1 MIFLQASNNQ
11 LFIIAI
17 TVAML
22 LVIAFFSIYLFFLF
36 QKRKIRLLQQQQLMK
51 ETYEKEILKT
61 QIEIRDQAMNDVG
74 RELHDHI
81 SQVMT
86 LIKLNMSMLS
96 GQGLDAA
103 NEQKLADTKDMMKE
117 AINDVR
123 LLSKTL
129 NGDLILQVGLVES
142 IKHELERINRLNL
155 IKCELEITGKAYDI
169 LPNTAF
175 IVFRII
181 QENLHNILKHA
192 KCKNVLTRLSYS
204 DAGIILLQQDD
215 GVGFE
220 IQKPGDNN
228 KTGSGNG
235 LINMQRRAA
244 LIHAKL
250 DIESRPGKGTTLTLK
265 TDKGDC

>member
-1 MIFLQASNNQ
+1 MVLLQVNSEF

-36 QKRKIRLLQQQQLMK
+36 QKRKTRLLQQQQTMK

-86 LIKLNMSMLS
+86 LIKLNMSRLV

-103 NEQKLADTKDMMKE
+103 NEQRLAETKDMMKE
-117 AINDVR
+117 AIDDVR

-129 NGDLILQVGLVES
+129 NGDLILQIGLVES
-142 IKHELERINRLNL
+142 IKHELERINRLN
-155 IKCELEITGKAYDI
+155 IITCSLQVQGNPCDI
-169 LPNTAF
+169 PPNTAF
-175 IVFRII
+175 VVFRIV

-192 KCKNVLTRLSYS
+192 KCKNVLTALSYT
-204 DAGIILLQQDD
+204 ANGIILKQQDD
-215 GVGFE
+215 GIGFNLAAA
-220 IQKPGDNN
+220 DSN
-228 KTGSGNG
+228 KNGSG

-244 LIHAKL
+244 MINATFNL
-250 DIESRPGKGTTLTLK
+250 ESQPMKGTTLTLK
-265 TDKGDC
+265 IDKES

>member
-1 MIFLQASNNQ
+1 MILLQENSNQ

-36 QKRKIRLLQQQQLMK
+36 QKRKTRLLQQQQTMK
-51 ETYEKEILKT
+51 ETYEKEILNT

-86 LIKLNMSMLS
+86 LIKLNMSQLQ

-103 NEQKLADTKDMMKE
+103 NEKRLADTKDLMKE

-123 LLSKTL
+123 MLSKTL
-129 NGDLILQVGLVES
+129 NGDLILQIGLVES

-155 IKCELEITGKAYDI
+155 IKCSLNVQGTEYDI

-175 IVFRII
+175 IVFRIV
-181 QENLHNILKHA
+181 QENLHNILKHS
-192 KCKNVLTRLSYS
+192 KCKNVFTHLTYAP
-204 DAGIILLQQDD
+204 DGIVLTQQDD
-215 GVGFE
+215 GVGFNM
-220 IQKPGDNN
+220 QA
-228 KTGSGNG
+228 TGSSNTGNG

-244 LIHAKL
+244 IINAKL
-250 DIESRPGKGTTLTLK
+250 NIKSQPQQGTTLTLK
-265 TDKGDC
+265 IDKGN

>member
-1 MIFLQASNNQ
+1 M
-11 LFIIAI
+11 
-17 TVAML
+17 

-36 QKRKIRLLQQQQLMK
+36 QKRKTRLLQQQQAMK

-86 LIKLNMSMLS
+86 LIKLNMSQLQ

-103 NEQKLADTKDMMKE
+103 NEKRLADTKELMKE

-129 NGDLILQVGLVES
+129 NGDLILQIGLVES

-155 IKCELEITGKAYDI
+155 IKCTLEVTGKEYDI

-175 IVFRII
+175 IIFRIV

-192 KCKNVLTRLSYS
+192 KCKNVFTNLVYTN
-204 DAGIILLQQDD
+204 DGIILSQQDD
-215 GVGFE
+215 GIGFNM
-220 IQKPGDNN
+220 QAHN
-228 KTGSGNG
+228 TGTGLSKGNG

-244 LIHAKL
+244 MINAKL
-250 DIESRPGKGTTLTLK
+250 HLESEPLKGTTLTLK
-265 TDKGDC
+265 AGRDK

>member
-1 MIFLQASNNQ
+1 MIILQVNNKVF
-11 LFIIAI
+11 FIIAI

-36 QKRKIRLLQQQQLMK
+36 QKRKTRLLQLQQAMK

-81 SQVMT
+81 SQVLT
-86 LIKLNMSMLS
+86 LIKLNMSRLA
-96 GQGLDAA
+96 GQGLDTAS
-103 NEQKLADTKDMMKE
+103 EQRLTDTKEMMQE

-129 NGDLILQVGLVES
+129 NGDLILQIGLVES
-142 IKHELERINRLNL
+142 IKHELERINRLN
-155 IKCELEITGKAYDI
+155 IIQCRFDVQGKEYDI

-175 IVFRII
+175 IVFRIV

-192 KCKNVLTRLSYS
+192 KCKNVVTTLTYS
-204 DAGIILLQQDD
+204 PEGITLMQQDD
-215 GVGFE
+215 GIGFNLA
-220 IQKPGDNN
+220 IAANDSK
-228 KTGSGNG
+228 KGSG

-244 LIHAKL
+244 LINATMH
-250 DIESRPGKGTTLTLK
+250 IESQPQQGTTLTLK
-265 TDKGDC
+265 IGKGV